1 MSSIERELIQ
11 GIQQKD
17 RKIFYILYQQYYAA
31 LVVFAM
37 KYLKDR
43 ESAEDTVQEIF
54 ILLWERGGEFNSLEK
69 LIHFLYLS
77 VRNRCINVLK
87 HRSIQQ
93 KYDQYCQTISQEEK
107 NIEEEIIQQEILRI
121 LWQLIEEL
129 PPRCQEVFLLHM
141 DGRKNE
147 EIASALEIAI
157 DTVKNQK
164 KKAIE
169 ILRKRMGKLFIL
181 FIQAGIYMND
191 SQ

>member
-17 RKIFYILYQQYYAA
+17 RKIFYILYRQYYAA
-31 LVVFAM
+31 LVVYAM

-54 ILLWERGGEFNSLEK
+54 ILLWERGGEFHSLEK

-107 NIEEEIIQQEILRI
+107 NIEEEIIQQEILRV